1 MQQEEV
7 GVHVCAVAEE
17 EREGGRALL
26 TAAIYDDDGAV
37 VVASAG
43 LGCVLYTLYE
53 ASLGDGDD

>member
-1 MQQEEV
+1 M
-7 GVHVCAVAEE
+7 HVCAVAEE